1 MYVALLL
8 SGELKS
14 YFKKKKNGLKW
25 SIDYSTEAFTPINAA
40 WRHKIKAI
48 SRELYIKI
56 PAVIH
61 WFYVPQVILT
71 NCALKSLKLTSS

>member
-14 YFKKKKNGLKW
+14 YFKKKKWFEVIDWLFNRGFHAYQRCIGDIKLK
-25 SIDYSTEAFTPINAA
+25 
-40 WRHKIKAI
+40 
-48 SRELYIKI
+48 LYIKI

-61 WFYVPQVILT
+61 WFYVPQVIMT

>member
-14 YFKKKKNGLKW
+14 YFKKKKMVWSDRLTIQPRLSRLSKLHGDIKLK
-25 SIDYSTEAFTPINAA
+25 
-40 WRHKIKAI
+40 
-48 SRELYIKI
+48 LYIKI

-61 WFYVPQVILT
+61 WFYVPQVIIT